1 MISPS
6 ICRGGFNKRRIG
18 SFCRERK
25 KTAGSESM
33 GNVQT
38 AASAQELLWRQTP
51 SGELVDLGR
60 PHRVPLGQLRL
71 QRAPKGILSRR
82 EAILLGVLALVVHG
96 AVIYWINQHPTPALP
111 IVPPEI
117 PPMTI
122 EFSRPAPPA
131 PPVVEPPPPA
141 PVVEP
146 PPPVEDE
153 LAVKPPPPKPIPKP
167 KPKPVAKPVP
177 KPAPKAVEQPPAPPQ
192 PAAPVAAPAPPAPPA
207 PAPVTPASANA
218 AYLKNPAPEYPSLA
232 QRRGWEGTVMLRVHV
247 LANGKPGEIQI
258 QKSSG
263 RQQLDD
269 AALSAVKQWSFV
281 PAKQGDVAQDGWVS
295 VPIDFKIH

>member
-1 MISPS
+1 
-6 ICRGGFNKRRIG
+6 
-18 SFCRERK
+18 
-25 KTAGSESM
+25 M

-38 AASAQELLWRQTP
+38 AASAHEALWRQAP

-60 PHRVPLGQLRL
+60 PHRAPLGQLRL
-71 QRAPKGILSRR
+71 QQTPKRFSSRR
-82 EAILLGVLALVVHG
+82 EGILLGLLVLALHG
-96 AVIYWINQHPTPALP
+96 AVIYWVSQKPTPVLP
-111 IVPPEI
+111 IVPPQI

-122 EFSRPAPPA
+122 EFSQPA

-141 PVVEP
+141 PPPPPVVEP
-146 PPPVEDE
+146 PPPVVDE
-153 LAVKPPPPKPIPKP
+153 LAAKPAPPKSVPK
-167 KPKPVAKPVP
+167 P
-177 KPAPKAVEQPPAPPQ
+177 KPAPKPAPKPVPKAVEPPPVPTPPTPAPA
-192 PAAPVAAPAPPAPPA
+192 AAPVPVA

-232 QRRGWEGTVMLRVHV
+232 QRRGWEGTVLLRVQV
-247 LANGKPGEIQI
+247 LASGKPGEIQV

-269 AALSAVKQWSFV
+269 AALAAVKRWSFV
-281 PAKQGDVAQDGWVS
+281 PAKQGDVAQNGWVS

>member
-1 MISPS
+1 MI
-6 ICRGGFNKRRIG
+6 
-18 SFCRERK
+18 
-25 KTAGSESM
+25 A
-33 GNVQT
+33 
-38 AASAQELLWRQTP
+38 LL
-51 SGELVDLGR
+51 L
-60 PHRVPLGQLRL
+60 
-71 QRAPKGILSRR
+71 
-82 EAILLGVLALVVHG
+82 HG
-96 AVIYWINQHPTPALP
+96 AVIYWISQKPTPVLP

-122 EFSRPAPPA
+122 EFSRPAPP
-131 PPVVEPPPPA
+131 VVEPPPPQPVQ

-167 KPKPVAKPVP
+167 KPKPVPKPEPKPEP
-177 KPAPKAVEQPPAPPQ
+177 KPAPKPVQQQPAPPQ

-232 QRRGWEGTVMLRVHV
+232 QRRGWEGTVLLRVHV
-247 LANGKPGEIQI
+247 LASGKPGEIQI

-269 AALSAVKQWSFV
+269 AALSAVKRWSFV